1 MVRESLKTPGFKT
14 KEFLTEVVELVRMQ
28 LPPDLQEVH
37 VVGPM
42 GSLVK
47 LHYGNPKVHYEVWVR
62 RRDRVLEAGLHFE
75 GRPEENARYLSELT
89 ARHAQAIT
97 SLGPKVAPEEWAGS
111 WTRVHQE
118 FPFTKLDEDLLMV
131 VSGRLAQI
139 ITTLEPAVRKIAS
152 STTSATPGHPL

>member
-1 MVRESLKTPGFKT
+1 MVRSGSKTPGLKT

-28 LPPDLQEVH
+28 LPPELQEVH

-47 LHYGNPKVHYEVWVR
+47 LHYGDPKVHYEVWVR
-62 RRDRVLEAGLHFE
+62 RRDLAVEAGLHFE
-75 GRPEENARYLSELT
+75 GNPEANARYLRELT
-89 ARHAQAIT
+89 ARHAKAIT
-97 SLGPKVAPEEWAGS
+97 SLGPEVSPEEWVGS

-118 FPFTKLDEDLLMV
+118 FPFTILDEDLLMV

-139 ITTLEPAVRKIAS
+139 ITTLQPAVRKIALS
-152 STTSATPGHPL
+152 ML

>member
-1 MVRESLKTPGFKT
+1 MVPAGLKT
-14 KEFLTEVVELVRMQ
+14 KEFLTEAVELVRMQ
-28 LPPDLQEVH
+28 LPPDLREVQ

-47 LHYGNPKVHYEVWVR
+47 LHYGDPKVHYEVWVR

-89 ARHAQAIT
+89 ARHARAIA
-97 SLGPKVAPEEWAGS
+97 SLGPEVAPEEWAGS

-118 FPFTKLDEDLLMV
+118 FPFTILDEDLLMV
-131 VSGRLAQI
+131 VSGRLAQMVR
-139 ITTLEPAVRKIAS
+139 TLEPAVRKIAS
-152 STTSATPGHPL
+152 STTGATPSHTP